1 MATSYSDLL
10 RQRVTDLRI
19 KAEISEY
26 QLSLALGQS
35 KGYIQQISSGKALP
49 SMGRFFDLCEYFQIS
64 PVEFFD
70 VENKDPQLTKELMR
84 IARKLDKEQIELLI
98 NIAKNFDAQPPE
110 AHDSEQS
117 L

>member
-1 MATSYSDLL
+1 MAASYKDIL
-10 RQRVTDLRI
+10 RQRVTDFRL

-49 SMGRFFDLCEYFQIS
+49 SMERFFDLCDYFQIS
-64 PVEFFD
+64 PAEFFD
-70 VENKDPQLTKELMR
+70 IENRDPQLTKDLMS
-84 IARKLDKEQIELLI
+84 IARRLDEEQIKLLI
-98 NIAKNFDAQPPE
+98 SIAKNFEARSPE
-110 AHDSEQS
+110 KHGSKQD